1 MRDFT
6 APRNTPTTASD
17 MKKKFAAASLLA
29 ATVLFGTFCLSA
41 CANRG
46 SWQGFQKRYFF
57 HTTADLRLFSG
68 AEGLPSK
75 EEAVRAAE
83 EAEALLKD
91 LEQSLSVTEEGSC
104 VYAFNEAEAGE
115 TVELDRAAYE
125 VFSLAQQLY
134 EETGGCY
141 DPSVYHSVEAYGF
154 YDFQAGGPAPETLP
168 TQAQL
173 SAFLQLSDYFP
184 LIALWEE
191 DGRYFAKKPEGAAV
205 EIEGVRYI
213 LKVDFGGIAKG
224 YACDRVKELWGA
236 FEYGYFSF
244 SGSSMAVGK
253 YKEDRAYYEL
263 SVLAPRERGS
273 YLTANVQDT
282 CLSTSADNGLY
293 YEIGGTRYSQI
304 IDPETMMPVNVEDGK
319 NVAGIVTATVL
330 GESAARCD
338 ALTTSLM
345 AMGTERAKEFVKT
358 IDETVW
364 FVVLDEETLTVYTN
378 APEGSF
384 SLAAGYGEAVS
395 I

>member
-1 MRDFT
+1 
-6 APRNTPTTASD
+6 

-29 ATVLFGTFCLSA
+29 ATVLMGTFCLSS
-41 CANRG
+41 CAGTG
-46 SWQGFQKRYFF
+46 SWQGFQGRYFF
-57 HTTADLRLFSG
+57 RTTADLKLFSG
-68 AEGLPSK
+68 TEGLPS
-75 EEAVRAAE
+75 EEDAVRAAE
-83 EAEALLKD
+83 ETETLLKE

-115 TVELDRAAYE
+115 TTELDRAAYE

-154 YDFQAGGPAPETLP
+154 YNFQSGGPAPDTLP

-173 SAFLQLSDYFP
+173 SAFLELSGFFP
-184 LIALWEE
+184 LIGLWEE
-191 DGRYFAKKPEGAAV
+191 DGRYFAKKPEGAAI
-205 EIEGVRYI
+205 EIEGVRYT

-224 YACDRVKELWGA
+224 YACDRVKELTEA

-244 SGSSMAVGK
+244 SGSSMAVRK
-253 YKEDRAYYEL
+253 YKEDRTYYEL
-263 SVLAPRERGS
+263 SVAAPRERGS

-293 YEIGGTRYSQI
+293 YEIDGTRYSQI

-319 NVAGIVTATVL
+319 
-330 GESAARCD
+330 
-338 ALTTSLM
+338 
-345 AMGTERAKEFVKT
+345 VKT

-364 FVVLDEETLTVYTN
+364 FVVLDGETLTVYTN
-378 APEGSF
+378 APEGSY

>member
-1 MRDFT
+1 
-6 APRNTPTTASD
+6 

-154 YDFQAGGPAPETLP
+154 YDFQSGGPAPETLP

-263 SVLAPRERGS
+263 SVLAPRENGS

-338 ALTTSLM
+338 ALTTSLI
-345 AMGTERAKEFVKT
+345 AMGEERAKEFVKT

-364 FVVLDEETLTVYTN
+364 FVVLDGETLTVYTN

-384 SLAAGYGEAVS
+384 TLAAGYGEAVS

>member
-75 EEAVRAAE
+75 EEAVRVAE
-83 EAEALLKD
+83 KAEALLKD

-115 TVELDRAAYE
+115 TVGLDRAAYE

-154 YDFQAGGPAPETLP
+154 YDFQSGGPAPETLP

-173 SAFLQLSDYFP
+173 SAFLQLSDFFP

-191 DGRYFAKKPEGAAV
+191 DGKYFAKKPEGAAV
-205 EIEGVRYI
+205 EIEGVRYT

-224 YACDRVKELWGA
+224 YACDRVKELLGA

-263 SVLAPRERGS
+263 SVLAPRENGS

-304 IDPETMMPVNVEDGK
+304 IDPETMMRRPLRRLDDFPHGDGRRARQRICEDHRRDRLVRRSRRGNTDRLYQRARGK
-319 NVAGIVTATVL
+319 FYACGGVRRGGLHLRQIR
-330 GESAARCD
+330 G
-338 ALTTSLM
+338 
-345 AMGTERAKEFVKT
+345 
-358 IDETVW
+358 
-364 FVVLDEETLTVYTN
+364 
-378 APEGSF
+378 
-384 SLAAGYGEAVS
+384 
-395 I
+395 

>member
-1 MRDFT
+1 
-6 APRNTPTTASD
+6 

-29 ATVLFGTFCLSA
+29 ATVLMGTFCLSS
-41 CANRG
+41 CADTG
-46 SWQGFQKRYFF
+46 SWQGFQGRYFF
-57 HTTADLRLFSG
+57 RTTADLKLFSG
-68 AEGLPSK
+68 AEGLPS
-75 EEAVRAAE
+75 EEDAVRAAE
-83 EAEALLKD
+83 ETETLLKK

-154 YDFQAGGPAPETLP
+154 YNFQSGGPAPDTLP
-168 TQAQL
+168 SESQL
-173 SAFLQLSDYFP
+173 SAFRALSEYIP
-184 LIALWEE
+184 QVELYMENGA
-191 DGRYFAKKPEGAAV
+191 YYATKPEGASVTADGV
-205 EIEGVRYI
+205 EYV

-224 YACDRVKELWGA
+224 YACDRVKELTEA

-253 YKEDRAYYEL
+253 YKEDRTYYEL
-263 SVLAPRERGS
+263 SVAAPREKGS

-330 GESAARCD
+330 GKSAARCD

-345 AMGTERAKEFVKT
+345 AMGEERAKDFVKT

-364 FVVLDEETLTVYTN
+364 FVVLDGDKLTVYTN

-384 SLAAGYGEAVS
+384 SLAAGYGEAIS